1 MAVLSADHAGF
12 SVDGEAHFLILPL
25 RQATAGDIYYRGG
38 LTWDSATG
46 IIITGAGDASIFRGV
61 VAERTTVVAANDRV
75 RCYIYGHFLFAF
87 GAAAS
92 IANEGLWPLRGTTA
106 DQDNPATLVTTA
118 PGAGING
125 AVGMLTTVETA
136 GTDGWVLV
144 NANLRDSM

>member
-1 MAVLSADHAGF
+1 MAILSADHNGF
-12 SVDGEAHFLILPL
+12 SVDGESPFLIHPL

-75 RCYIYGHFLFAF
+75 RCYLYGHFLFAY

-92 IANEGLWPLRGTTA
+92 IANEGAFLRGTTA

-118 PGAGING
+118 PGAGVNG
-125 AVGMLTTVETA
+125 LVGMSTTVETA

-144 NANLRDSM
+144 NAFFRDGI

>member
-12 SVDGEAHFLILPL
+12 SVDGESPFLVLPL
-25 RQATAGDIYYRGG
+25 RQATAGDIYFRGG

-75 RCYIYGHFLFAF
+75 RCYIYGHFLFAY

-92 IANEGLWPLRGTTA
+92 IANEGAFLRGTTA
-106 DQDNPATLVTTA
+106 DQDNPSSLVTTA

-125 AVGMLTTVETA
+125 LVGVSTTVETA

-144 NANLRDSM
+144 NVYLRDTI